1 MKDIRENKYY
11 KLVLILIRISLLGFV
26 IYTLIQFIHTL
37 SESTLYILIGIIL
50 TWRIWKFFT
59 KLIWL
64 LIQIGIFCYVIYL
77 LIY

>member
-1 MKDIRENKYY
+1 MNNISGNKYY
-11 KLVLILIRISLLGFV
+11 KLVMILIKISLLGFI
-26 IYTLIQFIHTL
+26 IYAVVQFFHTI
-37 SESTLYILIGIIL
+37 SQSTFYIIIGIIL
-50 TWRIWKFFT
+50 TWRIWKFSI